1 MIVLGRS
8 VLVMGFATFACSG
21 GGGDADVVDATVVVE
36 QTSCGGEIPALGGD
50 FLVIVATTAD
60 PNAKLQ
66 FIATT
71 SVNST
76 DVPASVS
83 LTMQP
88 LCTQRKQCGLGDP
101 VGAPVTVPAASLSPE
116 CAASIGQFSMAIPGG
131 ANTLSGSDAVA
142 SFSMEL
148 SVSSEDFYCGSVSGS
163 ITAGEAEIP
172 VDGSSFGAN
181 RIHNGFSET
190 VFACP

>member
-1 MIVLGRS
+1 MIVSSRS
-8 VLVMGFATFACSG
+8 VLVMGLATFACSG
-21 GGGDADVVDATVVVE
+21 GGGDADVVDATVIEE

-50 FLVIVATTAD
+50 FLLLVATTVD

-71 SVNST
+71 TVNST

-83 LTMQP
+83 LTIQP
-88 LCTQRKQCGLGDP
+88 LCSQRKQCNLGDP

-116 CAASIGQFSMAIPGG
+116 CAASVAPFSLAIPGG

-142 SFSMEL
+142 SLSMEIT
-148 SVSSEDFYCGSVSGS
+148 VSGPDFYCGLVSGS
-163 ITAGEAEIP
+163 ITAGGAEIP
-172 VDGSSFGAN
+172 IDGSSFGAN
-181 RIHNGFSET
+181 RINNGFSET

>member
-1 MIVLGRS
+1 MIVSGRS
-8 VLVMGFATFACSG
+8 VLVMGLATFACSG
-21 GGGDADVVDATVVVE
+21 GGGDADVVDATVIVE

-50 FLVIVATTAD
+50 FLVIVATTVD

-71 SVNST
+71 TVNST

-88 LCTQRKQCGLGDP
+88 LCTQRKQCTLGDP

-116 CAASIGQFSMAIPGG
+116 CEASIGPFSLAIPGG
-131 ANTLSGSDAVA
+131 ANALSGSDAVA
-142 SFSMEL
+142 SFTMDLTAGSP
-148 SVSSEDFYCGSVSGS
+148 DFYCGLVFGG
-163 ITAGEAEIP
+163 ITTDGAEVPI
-172 VDGSSFGAN
+172 DGSSFGAN
-181 RIHNGFSET
+181 RINNGFSET